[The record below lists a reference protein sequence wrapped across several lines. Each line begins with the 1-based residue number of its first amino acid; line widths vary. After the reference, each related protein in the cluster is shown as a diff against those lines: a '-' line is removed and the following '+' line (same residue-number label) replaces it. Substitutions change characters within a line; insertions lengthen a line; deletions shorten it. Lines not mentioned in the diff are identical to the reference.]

1 MNRAKRSAVRFA
13 RILYG
18 NMEPVVIFAALVTIP
33 LTLVELKGQNG
44 DSYVIADWAI
54 WGIFAVEYVLGLAL
68 ARDRKGYVRSAWL
81 SLFIVALSVPLL
93 PAILGVTRLARLARA
108 LRLVRL
114 VGFSARAVPALKATL
129 GRSVLLYLMAAFL
142 LLITVAGAVMSLV
155 EPQTVKGNIWDGMWW
170 AVVTATTVGYGD
182 ISPATVA
189 GRAVAVALMVF
200 GIGMAGTLAAS
211 VGAYFVNEG
220 TYDDMADITARLD
233 RIEQSLMA
241 LLASRRLAIGEP
253 IQDTENVG
261 TRAGG

>member
-1 MNRAKRSAVRFA
+1 MKRSGVRLA
-13 RILYG
+13 RVVYG
-18 NMEPVVIFAALVTIP
+18 NIEPVVIFAALVTIP
-33 LTLVELKGQNG
+33 LTLVELKGQSG

-54 WGIFAVEYVLGLAL
+54 WGIFAIEYTLGLAL
-68 ARDRKGYVRSAWL
+68 AADRQRFVRRAWL
-81 SLFIVALSVPLL
+81 SLLVVVVSIPLL
-93 PAILGVTRLARLARA
+93 PAILGATRLARIARV

-182 ISPATVA
+182 ISPVTAA

-220 TYDDMADITARLD
+220 THDDMAELTARLD
-233 RIEQSLMA
+233 RIEHGLVT
-241 LLASRRLAIGEP
+241 LLSSRQLTIGGST
-253 IQDTENVG
+253 QDSDSVG
-261 TRAGG
+261 AKSDG